1 MSEVVDRN
9 TKFISKLVEL
19 SQRGK
24 IEWSPHRDGGYTS
37 TVFGRKIR
45 VLNVERHIPNWA
57 ASITSGQ
64 SSKASLIPVLEVL
77 DDQGKVG
84 FTFENV
90 SGLRDLV
97 SLASYHGSRV
107 NDFIEQVLAS

>member
-9 TKFISKLVEL
+9 TKFISKLVEV

-24 IEWSPHRDGGYTS
+24 IEWRPHRDGGYTS
-37 TVFGRKIR
+37 TVFGRNIR
-45 VLNVERHIPNWA
+45 VLNVERQIPNWA
-57 ASITSGQ
+57 ASIVPGQ
-64 SSKASLIPVLEVL
+64 PGKTSLIPVLEVL
-77 DDQGKVG
+77 DDEGKVG

-97 SLASYHGSRV
+97 YLASYHGARV